1 MALFWAISVL
11 TLFVGSCSD
20 EDPDEAFSAPEM
32 TVSGTNNL
40 GRTSATVSGQFSGK
54 LSRVKEYGVKYS
66 TSSLFPEDQTTRVSF
81 EGAPTSGNF
90 SAQLTNLNSNTQ
102 YYYCLYAT
110 TGSTE
115 VTSDL
120 GSFSTV
126 STSKPTFDEI
136 SLDSIGENVVA
147 VRFRIV
153 EVGDEYLVEQGVS
166 YRKKVTS
173 GTEESFVPM
182 STDSVSNAGER
193 EYVAVIYNLTANT
206 TYEIR
211 PYAKNSSDASGDNG
225 MIEGY
230 GDTQTFTT
238 EAQKSPLV
246 VTDDIDSGNVGISSV
261 VLSGMITSAPGS
273 NGKLDEVGFCYSEN
287 RQEPT
292 WLDNRLLI
300 DNATKL
306 NTTYTTTLTGL
317 KENTTYYVRMYAKNT
332 VDGSAR
338 YGYGETK
345 QFTTSQLSTPIFDE
359 FTNVSAEA
367 QSITLTANLSNYDE
381 GAIVEKGFYWATSLN
396 DCTLDKAAILGHSM
410 KVTDGGRAFSA
421 TITGLN
427 VGVLYYVGAYAVYQ
441 SDQREATGYSDP
453 YPITTSGFTV
463 PVLNTPVI
471 SDENYFGATLT
482 GVIRSQGNGQITS
495 KGFVISRD
503 YDEPTIDYCDFHAY
517 ADDNFQHTFTELT
530 NGTFY
535 YVRAYVVCELAGQE
549 QTVYSDYTTF
559 STTAVESAVLKDL
572 TVTDV
577 TQNGAKFASGLNSA
591 GDGEVTEAGF
601 IWVPSADLSE
611 TLNLEKATGKQKVEL
626 TGSMDNFEWTLTNL
640 KYSTEYKARAYVKTL
655 VEGKLEQISYSGTV
669 YFTTSDPQSA
679 SLSNFSY
686 TNVSLHSIDVSI
698 EIGSAG
704 DGSLVEKGFC
714 WVPTESINYW
724 SSVTL
729 DNAENHIA
737 VTDGTE
743 TAFQATIT
751 GLTADT
757 QYRIAAYV
765 ITELDGVKR
774 NTYSEYRDVYTSSP
788 ELPSMNAPTV
798 SNANFFDATFKLNM
812 YNEGNYTITRKGI
825 CISSKTSEPLITDCE
840 FVQDF
845 GQDGSCV
852 VTGLTQNTTYYV
864 RSFAV
869 CSLDDAETTT
879 YSDTRTFSTSNV
891 NAPQLG
897 DLTLSNATLTG
908 FDASTVIRESGDGT
922 ITEKGFCW
930 IPTSSLSNYWD
941 AVTLDNATG
950 SQTVYT
956 EDFSAAIANL
966 ANSTE
971 YRVAAYVKYSMENQ
985 YSNVV
990 YSNSETIWT
999 SSPELPSISDPTCDE
1014 ISYFSAKITFKL
1026 SSAGSYTI
1034 TRKGIC
1040 VSSKTS
1046 EPTLDNNEGLTD
1058 VGETD
1063 AVEINGLSLGT
1074 TYYARNFVVAQ
1085 LDDISQTIYSGSV
1098 DFTTLTMNGS
1108 TFSQLVFSNIS
1119 LHTIDVTA
1127 GIVTQGSGNIV
1138 EKGFCWAPVE
1148 SINYWES
1155 LTLETNEVQHTA
1167 VNDGTTDSF
1176 SSTLS
1181 GLTANTNYR
1190 VVAYAKATL
1199 GNETKISYSEYRDV
1213 NTAAAQLPSMNA
1225 PTVSNVDFFDA
1236 TFKLNMYDEGNYTIT
1251 RKGVCLSATRSDP
1264 VINDC
1269 DYVQD
1274 FGQDN
1279 TCTVSQLKPGTTY
1292 YARSF
1297 AVCTLEGE
1305 ETTTYSDA
1313 RTFST
1318 SEITAPSLKNITVS
1332 NILFT
1337 SFDAA
1342 CGVRETGDGEI
1353 TEKGFCWVK
1362 TSDLSYYWD
1371 TPTLENSTGTL
1382 IISNGDTDS
1391 FSGTASNL
1399 EMNVEY
1405 RVAAYVKYQVGN
1417 YQYSGVAYS
1426 ESTSFNTAAPE
1437 LPSLNIPDV
1446 SNVTYKAATFT
1457 YQLSS
1462 AGNYEITE
1470 RGVVLSK
1477 SNASPEIYS
1486 HDATAVYG
1494 SDGTCTI
1501 TGLDRETTYYYRSY
1515 AKCKLNY
1522 DEQVVYSDY
1531 NSFSTSSV
1539 EYPTLGWPTE
1549 DNVAINSADLT
1560 FNMMSE
1566 GSYQIIER
1574 GICVSSKTSSPSTS
1588 NYEYLLK
1595 MGDDGN
1601 TTFNLTG
1608 LEMNTTYY
1616 ARCYVI
1622 CQLEDDES
1630 TRETRYSSSNGFTTG
1645 SIQAATFWTVGLNSA
1660 GLTTANVYAT
1670 IDQLGDGELVE
1681 KGFIW
1686 NYAND
1691 SEPTL
1696 DNCRGSV
1703 TVSSDDY
1710 SYEAELTGLPINTVI
1725 YVRAYAKTSYSGNIQ
1740 VGYSGLLSFGTN
1752 SIGIHSISTSSD
1764 GSTATISYSFYD
1776 DISNLL
1782 KETGIVYSTDS
1793 SLEAEAMTS
1802 SAQATANENDSQS
1815 YSVTV
1820 KNLESSK
1827 VYYFYIYVKTEGG
1840 TSYFGKYDFSTKAI
1854 PGIDDISS
1862 PGKRD

>member
-1 MALFWAISVL
+1 MKPNKPYLSYIFLFCAISAL
-11 TLFVGSCSD
+11 TLFIGSCSD
-20 EDPDEAFSAPEM
+20 EDPDESFSAPEM

-40 GRTSATVSGQFSGK
+40 GRTTATVSGQFSGK

-81 EGAPTSGNF
+81 EGAPSSGNF
-90 SAQLTNLNSNTQ
+90 STQLTNLNSNTQ

-147 VRFRIV
+147 VRFRII
-153 EVGDEYLVEQGVS
+153 EIGDEYLVEQGVS
-166 YRKKVTS
+166 YRKKATG

-182 STDSVSNAGER
+182 TTDSVSNAGER

-211 PYAKNSSDASGDNG
+211 PYAKNASDASGDNG

-246 VTDDIDSGNVGISSV
+246 VTDDIDSGSVGISSV
-261 VLSGMITSAPGS
+261 VLSGMITTAPGS

-292 WLDNRLLI
+292 WLDNRLII
-300 DNATKL
+300 DDATQL
-306 NTTYTTTLTGL
+306 NTTYTATLKGL

-345 QFTTSQLSTPIFDE
+345 QFTTGQLSTPIFDE

-381 GAIVEKGFYWATSLN
+381 GATVEKGFYWATSIN
-396 DCTLDKAAILGHSM
+396 DCTLEKAAILGNSM

-421 TITGLN
+421 TITGLS
-427 VGVLYYVGAYAVYQ
+427 VGVLYYVAAYAVYQ

-453 YPITTSGFTV
+453 YPVTTSGFTI

-471 SDENYFGATLT
+471 SDETYFGATVT

-495 KGFVISRD
+495 KGFVVSRD

-517 ADDNFQHTFTELT
+517 ADDNFQHTFTELN

-535 YVRAYVVCELAGQE
+535 YVRAYVVCELAGQK

-577 TQNGAKFASGLNSA
+577 TQSGAKFASGLNSA
-591 GDGEVTEAGF
+591 GDGELTEAGF
-601 IWVPSADLSE
+601 IWAASADLSE

-626 TGSMDNFEWTLTNL
+626 TGSMDNFELTLTDL

-655 VEGKLEQISYSGTV
+655 VDGKLEQVSYSGTV
-669 YFTTSDPQSA
+669 YFSTSDPQSA

-704 DGSLVEKGFC
+704 DGTMVEKGFC
-714 WVPTESINYW
+714 WVPTESISYW

-774 NTYSEYRDVYTSSP
+774 NAYSEYRDVS
-788 ELPSMNAPTV
+788 
-798 SNANFFDATFKLNM
+798 
-812 YNEGNYTITRKGI
+812 
-825 CISSKTSEPLITDCE
+825 
-840 FVQDF
+840 
-845 GQDGSCV
+845 
-852 VTGLTQNTTYYV
+852 
-864 RSFAV
+864 
-869 CSLDDAETTT
+869 
-879 YSDTRTFSTSNV
+879 
-891 NAPQLG
+891 
-897 DLTLSNATLTG
+897 
-908 FDASTVIRESGDGT
+908 
-922 ITEKGFCW
+922 
-930 IPTSSLSNYWD
+930 
-941 AVTLDNATG
+941 
-950 SQTVYT
+950 
-956 EDFSAAIANL
+956 
-966 ANSTE
+966 
-971 YRVAAYVKYSMENQ
+971 
-985 YSNVV
+985 
-990 YSNSETIWT
+990 
-999 SSPELPSISDPTCDE
+999 
-1014 ISYFSAKITFKL
+1014 
-1026 SSAGSYTI
+1026 
-1034 TRKGIC
+1034 
-1040 VSSKTS
+1040 
-1046 EPTLDNNEGLTD
+1046 
-1058 VGETD
+1058 
-1063 AVEINGLSLGT
+1063 
-1074 TYYARNFVVAQ
+1074 
-1085 LDDISQTIYSGSV
+1085 
-1098 DFTTLTMNGS
+1098 
-1108 TFSQLVFSNIS
+1108 
-1119 LHTIDVTA
+1119 
-1127 GIVTQGSGNIV
+1127 
-1138 EKGFCWAPVE
+1138 
-1148 SINYWES
+1148 
-1155 LTLETNEVQHTA
+1155 
-1167 VNDGTTDSF
+1167 
-1176 SSTLS
+1176 
-1181 GLTANTNYR
+1181 
-1190 VVAYAKATL
+1190 
-1199 GNETKISYSEYRDV
+1199 
-1213 NTAAAQLPSMNA
+1213 TAAAQLPSMNA
-1225 PTVSNVDFFDA
+1225 PTVSNVNFFDA
-1236 TFKLNMYDEGNYTIT
+1236 TFKLNMYDEGNYTLT

-1297 AVCTLEGE
+1297 AVCALEGE

-1318 SEITAPSLKNITVS
+1318 SEITAPSMKNITVS

-1337 SFDAA
+1337 SFDLA

-1362 TSDLSYYWD
+1362 TSDLSDYWAA
-1371 TPTLENSTGTL
+1371 PTLDNATGSL
-1382 IISNGDTDS
+1382 AISDGDADS
-1391 FSGTASNL
+1391 FSGTASSL

-1417 YQYSGVAYS
+1417 NQYSGVAYS
-1426 ESTSFNTAAPE
+1426 ENTSVSTATPE
-1437 LPSLNIPDV
+1437 LPSLSAPEV
-1446 SNVTYKAATFT
+1446 SDITYKAATFT

-1477 SNASPEIYS
+1477 SSSSPDIHS
-1486 HDATAVYG
+1486 HDATATYD
-1494 SDGTCTI
+1494 SDGVCTL

-1522 DEQVVYSDY
+1522 DEQVVYSDG

-1549 DNVAINSADLT
+1549 DNVSITSADLT
-1560 FNMMSE
+1560 FHMMSE
-1566 GSYQIIER
+1566 GSYQIIEQ
-1574 GICVSSKTSSPSTS
+1574 GICVSSNTSSPSTS
-1588 NYEYLLK
+1588 NYEYLYK
-1595 MGDDGN
+1595 VGEDGK
-1601 TTFNLTG
+1601 TTFSLTNLA
-1608 LEMNTTYY
+1608 MNTTYY

-1622 CQLEDDES
+1622 CQLEDDAS
-1630 TRETRYSSSNGFTTG
+1630 TRETRYSTSNGFTTG
-1645 SIQAATFWTVGLNSA
+1645 SVQAATFWNEGYNSV
-1660 GLTTANVYAT
+1660 GLTTASVYAT

-1686 NYAND
+1686 NYASD
-1691 SEPTL
+1691 SSELTL

-1703 TVSSDDY
+1703 KVSGDDY
-1710 SYEAELTGLPINTVI
+1710 TFEAELTELPINTDIRVS
-1725 YVRAYAKTSYSGNIQ
+1725 AYAKTSYNGNVQ
-1740 VGYSGLLSFGTN
+1740 VGYSGQFTLWTN
-1752 SIGIHSISTSSD
+1752 SISIHSVNTSSD

-1776 DISNLL
+1776 DITSLL
-1782 KETGIVYSTDS
+1782 KETGVVYSTDS

-1802 SAQATANENDSQS
+1802 SAKATANEDDSLS
-1815 YSVTV
+1815 YSVTL
-1820 KNLESSK
+1820 NDLENSK
-1827 VYYFYIYVKTEGG
+1827 AYHFYIYVKTEGG
-1840 TSYFGKYDFSTKAI
+1840 TSYFGKYEFSTKAL